1 MSRSS
6 DTKQANLYLVL
17 MTLTAIV
24 MIMGLT
30 LHMPTVYAADD
41 DKDEEYDDDTD
52 YKDGT
57 FTGIN
62 TKAREGTE
70 EREYKGNT
78 EEREYKGEDDDNG
91 EEKEGEGLGSNVASM
106 VLYATVAAVAGVIGY
121 TGWKIL
127 KMRSKVKV

>member
-41 DKDEEYDDDTD
+41 EEYDDDTD

-62 TKAREGTE
+62 TKAREG
-70 EREYKGNT
+70 T

-127 KMRSKVKV
+127 KMKSKVKV

>member
-41 DKDEEYDDDTD
+41 DKDEEYDDYTD

-78 EEREYKGEDDDNG
+78 EEREYKGED
-91 EEKEGEGLGSNVASM
+91 
-106 VLYATVAAVAGVIGY
+106 
-121 TGWKIL
+121 
-127 KMRSKVKV
+127 